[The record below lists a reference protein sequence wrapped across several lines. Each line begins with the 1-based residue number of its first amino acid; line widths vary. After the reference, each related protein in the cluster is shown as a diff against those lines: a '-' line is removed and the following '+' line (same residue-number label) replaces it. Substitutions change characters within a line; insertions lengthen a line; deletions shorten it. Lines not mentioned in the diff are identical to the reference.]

1 MTDAVA
7 RATPSTATRAAVS
20 CTGLGVR
27 LGDAAIIS
35 GLDLSVAA
43 GSWTTIIGPNGAGK
57 STLLR
62 ALSGLVDA
70 EGEICID
77 GAPLGA
83 WSPRRR
89 ARHLATVP
97 QHPVWPPG
105 MAVIDYVLLGRAAHQ
120 TFRVSAS
127 EHDVAT
133 VHALLQRLDLDALGD
148 RAVDTLS
155 GGERQR
161 TAIARALAQEA
172 PLLLLDE
179 PSSALD
185 IGHQIEVLEL
195 LDELRHERGL
205 TVLSTLHDLSLAG
218 QFSERIALLVDGAI
232 VADGE
237 PAEVL
242 TSDLIGRHYGAEVRI
257 HHETDGAVTVSVRRR
272 REGTP

>member
-1 MTDAVA
+1 MSAGLVA
-7 RATPSTATRAAVS
+7 
-20 CTGLGVR
+20 TGLSAGYGSVR
-27 LGDAAIIS
+27 VVRDVELRVDPGRIV
-35 GLDLSVAA
+35 SV
-43 GSWTTIIGPNGAGK
+43 IGPNGAGK

-70 EGEICID
+70 GGRVRIADAE
-77 GAPLGA
+77 LG
-83 WSPRRR
+83 SISHRSR
-89 ARHLATVP
+89 ARRLAIVP
-97 QHPVWPPG
+97 QDPVWPPG
-105 MAVIDYVLLGRAAHQ
+105 MAVVDYVLLGRAAHQ

-127 EHDVAT
+127 EHDIAT
-133 VHALLQRLDLDALGD
+133 VLALLQRLDLDTMAQ

-161 TAIARALAQEA
+161 AAIARALAQEA

-195 LDELRHERGL
+195 IDDLRRERGL
-205 TVLSTLHDLSLAG
+205 TVLSTLHDLGLAG
-218 QFSERIALLVDGAI
+218 QFSERIALLVDGSI
-232 VADGE
+232 VADGA

-272 REGTP
+272 REDLR